1 MASGLQPLSEYGL
14 TVLRTMEDDLGE
26 ESKIRREGVA
36 TLEAVA
42 QFAQEAE
49 LTYARLVRNIITGS
63 Y

>member
-1 MASGLQPLSEYGL
+1 MARGLQPLSAYGL
-14 TVLRTMEDDLGE
+14 AVLRTMEDDLAE

-42 QFAQEAE
+42 RFAQDAE
-49 LTYARLVRNIITGS
+49 LTYGRLVHNISNGL